1 MPNSVLKEW
10 VFELPY
16 RMQSVM
22 MSALRGCD
30 TARKDDASKYI
41 TRGLRG
47 VLLNNAD
54 PTNTFI
60 VGDGVPDAVHVKA
73 FLWDLDAYPLH
84 FVMHTTHAAEIVGYK
99 HPDDRMRIFWSQLY
113 RDLVKALHLNPETE
127 AQLDV
132 RLGPTEAAGDAPA
145 PKHEMTL
152 EEGWAALGHA
162 KRGEK
167 PAKEPA
173 PKEPKEPKKWEPGT
187 KWDAGTGT
195 SHGGRSRAWSGG
207 S

>member
-10 VFELPY
+10 VFELPF

-30 TARKDDASKYI
+30 TARKDDASKFI
-41 TRGLRG
+41 TRGLRA

-54 PTNTFI
+54 PSNTFI
-60 VGDGVPDAVHVKA
+60 VGDGIPDAAHVKT

-99 HPDDRMRIFWSQLY
+99 HPDERMRIFWSQFY

-127 AQLDV
+127 VQLDV
-132 RLGPTEAAGDAPA
+132 RLGPTEAARDLPA
-145 PKHEMTL
+145 PQREKTL
-152 EEGWAALGHA
+152 AVNWAALG
-162 KRGEK
+162 RGKKDAEAPVPENTEAPV
-167 PAKEPA
+167 PAL
-173 PKEPKEPKKWEPGT
+173 KKSKKG
-187 KWDAGTGT
+187 WDAGTGT
-195 SHGGRSRAWSGG
+195 SHGGRDRPWSGG